1 MATRPLRRRPAIDYA
16 AINALVPADLKTKLV
31 FDKFELVDEHKHGNI
46 TFTFA
51 APKGW
56 KEGMKGMGSLK
67 APDDQGFMTS
77 MHVGSNCDGSCEPKD
92 WAATADKVDFKQ
104 FTSNA
109 EMKVQKDEKKPG
121 SRLMVAQDKDGMSF
135 VAYAWWTDGAK
146 NYHVCRA
153 TLDKPIAAASEAFAK
168 ACQAIGIAGENLDR
182 QQHGEGGASTS
193 RRTDLNIAAVR
204 AHDLAADREPET
216 GAIGAGREE
225 WLEDAR

>member
-1 MATRPLRRRPAIDYA
+1 MMMKTLILSVSLMACGKGGDKAGGGSAPTIDYA

-67 APDDQGFMTS
+67 APEDQGFMTRMS
-77 MHVGSNCDGSCEPKD
+77 VNSNCDGSCEPKD

-104 FTSNA
+104 FIGNGD
-109 EMKVQKDEKKPG
+109 MKVVKDEKKPG
-121 SRLMVAQDKDGMSF
+121 SRLMIVEDKDMTH

-146 NYHVCRA
+146 NYHACRV
-153 TLDKPIAAASEAFAK
+153 TLDAPLKGAGEAFAK
-168 ACQAIGIAGENLDR
+168 ACQAVGIAGEN
-182 QQHGEGGASTS
+182 
-193 RRTDLNIAAVR
+193 
-204 AHDLAADREPET
+204 
-216 GAIGAGREE
+216 
-225 WLEDAR
+225 